1 MSIRHLKISN
11 LRNIST
17 SEVDLSDKFNFITG
31 RNGSGKSTVLEAIY
45 MLARA
50 RSYRSNRFSSIVQY
64 GQNSINI
71 FAESNHIHS
80 YRIGIN
86 KTATS
91 TLIKVN
97 GALVKRVSEIAQITP
112 LQIITPMSHEI
123 LERGP
128 EYRKRFIEWGVFHVE
143 HSYFETYK
151 RFYKILKQRNVLL
164 KSNQFVNSW
173 NQGFCDEA
181 EKLNAIRTAYIAS
194 LTKYINIEA
203 NGLGINEDLVV
214 SWKAGW
220 DRSKPLSSILEDQL
234 KSDLTRGFT
243 QSGPHRADLKITINN
258 KLANQV
264 LSRGQQ
270 KMLIV
275 ALHLAQA
282 SLFKERFGT
291 APIIIIDDLV
301 SELDDMNRLKVL
313 RRLYELDAQ
322 VFITS
327 IDGVETGDLEIYHQF
342 NIADGTLTSVCN

>member
-1 MSIRHLKISN
+1 M
-11 LRNIST
+11 
-17 SEVDLSDKFNFITG
+17 EVDLSDNFNFITG
-31 RNGSGKSTVLEAIY
+31 INGSGKSTVLEAIY

-64 GQNSINI
+64 GQNSISI
-71 FAESNHIHS
+71 FAGSNHIHN

-86 KTATS
+86 KTASS

-112 LQIITPMSHEI
+112 LQIITPTSHEI

-143 HSYFETYK
+143 HSYFEIYK
-151 RFYKILKQRNVLL
+151 RFYKVLKQRNVLL
-164 KSNQFVNSW
+164 KANQSVNSW
-173 NQGFCDEA
+173 NIGFCIEA
-181 EKLNAIRTAYIAS
+181 EKLNAIRTAYVAS
-194 LTKYINIEA
+194 LSKYINIEA
-203 NGLGINEDLVV
+203 SGLGINEDLMI
-214 SWKAGW
+214 SWKPGW
-220 DRSKPLSSILEDQL
+220 DKTKPLLSILEDQM

-243 QSGPHRADLKITINN
+243 QSGPHRADLKISINN

-282 SLFKERFGT
+282 RLFKEKFSA

-301 SELDDMNRLKVL
+301 SELDEKNRVRVL
-313 RRLYELDAQ
+313 NSLQKLGSQ

-327 IDGVETGDLEIYHQF
+327 IDGLETSNTENF
-342 NIADGTLTSVCN
+342 NRYNISEGKITSVSS